1 MTFNCLQLDLQ
12 LDAKGEAV
20 EEDPGVYINVN
31 WDDDDGDGWTNN
43 GQPPDATYTGDK
55 ADEEVNPAGG
65 GGDNDLRLCVLT
77 MYSPAGEGTVELT
90 YPANI
95 KCWGTRTKKDDGE
108 SSAIASGEDIDL
120 EDLPLTIYVEGV
132 SGSAAFRDVE
142 LKATYSEGDT
152 TVTDKAK
159 VTVFKVTLT
168 GIFAGE
174 QQSDNDVHH
183 STFGGSSDMNGLIS
197 WDDADGDGV
206 PEGEGDMDPNCEYF
220 HNCMEDKGT
229 VKPSGVVAQV
239 SLDFVRYMQL
249 KFWERNEGHD
259 WGEPVEETE
268 GWELDDFH
276 QGDEDLTPSE
286 EDHIFLNNIYP
297 ADGPGFVTKSRPP
310 ASDYMVHVDDFKE
323 MATVKIGGISYQC
336 SDWYKWHSRVQVK
349 PKGPSDLTRD
359 DPALQQL
366 GAGWVAIPQNP

>member
-1 MTFNCLQLDLQ
+1 M
-12 LDAKGEAV
+12 
-20 EEDPGVYINVN
+20 
-31 WDDDDGDGWTNN
+31 
-43 GQPPDATYTGDK
+43 
-55 ADEEVNPAGG
+55 
-65 GGDNDLRLCVLT
+65 
-77 MYSPAGEGTVELT
+77 S
-90 YPANI
+90 
-95 KCWGTRTKKDDGE
+95 
-108 SSAIASGEDIDL
+108 
-120 EDLPLTIYVEGV
+120 
-132 SGSAAFRDVE
+132 
-142 LKATYSEGDT
+142 
-152 TVTDKAK
+152 
-159 VTVFKVTLT
+159 TLT

-206 PEGEGDMDPNCEYF
+206 PEGEGDMDPNCEYS

-286 EDHIFLNNIYP
+286 EDHIFLNNIYS
-297 ADGPGFVTKSRPP
+297 AACPGFVTKSRPP

-323 MATVKIGGISYQC
+323 MATVKIGGFPTSALIGTSGTRAFK
-336 SDWYKWHSRVQVK
+336 SN
-349 PKGPSDLTRD
+349 PKAHLILLGTTQSAATRCWMGC
-359 DPALQQL
+359 DPAEPLMPL
-366 GAGWVAIPQNP
+366 RETDHAPDSLVCFAWPVCRGL